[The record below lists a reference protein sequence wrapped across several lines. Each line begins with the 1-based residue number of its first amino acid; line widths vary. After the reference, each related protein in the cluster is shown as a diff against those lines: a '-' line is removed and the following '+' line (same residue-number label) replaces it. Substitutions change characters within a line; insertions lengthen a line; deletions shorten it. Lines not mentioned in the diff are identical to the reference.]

1 MHLLILLA
9 LALGCCAI
17 VIAIPLGAHRGKLHV
32 PGYAG
37 IAILAFGASFLFGL
51 ASGYRP
57 VAGSPVGVA
66 LSLLCFWSA
75 AAGVGSILALFFCRS
90 QAEA

>member
-1 MHLLILLA
+1 VHLLLLWA
-9 LALGCCAI
+9 LAVGCCAI
-17 VIAIPLGAHRGKLHV
+17 VIAIPWGAHRGKLHV
-32 PGYAG
+32 PGYSG
-37 IAILAFGASFLFGL
+37 LAILAFAASFLFGL
-51 ASGYRP
+51 ASGYRL

-75 AAGVGSILALFFCRS
+75 AAGVGSIVALFFYRN

>member
-1 MHLLILLA
+1 VHLLVLLA
-9 LALGCCAI
+9 LALGCCIII
-17 VIAIPLGAHRGKLHV
+17 VAIPLGAHRGKLHV
-32 PGYAG
+32 PGYSG
-37 IAILAFGASFLFGL
+37 LAILAFAASFLFGV

-57 VAGSPVGVA
+57 LAGSPVGIA

-75 AAGVGSILALFFCRS
+75 AAGIGSILALFFCRS

>member
-1 MHLLILLA
+1 VHLSILLA
-9 LALGCCAI
+9 LGLGCVAI
-17 VIAIPLGAHRGKLHV
+17 IVAIPLGAHRGKLHV

-37 IAILAFGASFLFGL
+37 IAILTFLASFLFGI

-57 VAGSPVGVA
+57 FAGSPVGIA

-75 AAGVGSILALFFCRS
+75 AACVGSILALFFCRS
-90 QAEA
+90 HAEV

>member
-1 MHLLILLA
+1 VHLLIICVLA
-9 LALGCCAI
+9 VGCI
-17 VIAIPLGAHRGKLHV
+17 GILIAIPAGAHRGKLHV

-37 IAILAFGASFLFGL
+37 IAILAFIASFLFGI

-57 VAGSPVGVA
+57 FAGSPVGIA

-75 AAGVGSILALFFCRS
+75 AACVGSILALFFCRS
-90 QAEA
+90 HAEV